1 MRIGILGFYII
12 LFSFTTFVLLYQFVI
27 PHGGIVITDPVITTT
42 ITTTITSSGPV
53 TTVTTEG
60 GTTSVVPGTT
70 TEQTTTEPVTTT
82 TAGLAYPGTVPA
94 VLTAGTVIGTYESE
108 TVLLTLYQIR
118 ATNSDVYV
126 ADVVV
131 ESAYEIL
138 GAFAYNTFGGTN
150 IVETVST
157 MANNHDA
164 VFAINSD
171 YASHYSTGFVIR
183 NGAILR
189 STVSNR
195 SAVALLSDGT
205 VITLKEADT
214 TVQAVFDDGAWQL
227 WSFGPIL
234 VQNGVMVASVNDGLA
249 RDAVNN
255 PRSGFGAVGTNHFM
269 FVTVDGRTDASHGAD
284 IEEFAWIMI
293 SLGCVTAY
301 NFDGGGSATMWFDGA
316 VVNKPSEGTERKVGD
331 CVYIRRT

>member
-1 MRIGILGFYII
+1 MPLRPNALRIGILGFYIV
-12 LFSFTTFVLLYQFVI
+12 LVGFTTFVLLYQFVI

-42 ITTTITSSGPV
+42 ITTTL
-53 TTVTTEG
+53 
-60 GTTSVVPGTT
+60 TT
-70 TEQTTTEPVTTT
+70 TGPLTTITTATATTAGTGETSTGLTTTTIVTTTEPVTTT

-157 MANNHDA
+157 MANNHNA

-171 YASHYSTGFVIR
+171 YA
-183 NGAILR
+183 
-189 STVSNR
+189 
-195 SAVALLSDGT
+195 
-205 VITLKEADT
+205 
-214 TVQAVFDDGAWQL
+214 
-227 WSFGPIL
+227 
-234 VQNGVMVASVNDGLA
+234 
-249 RDAVNN
+249 
-255 PRSGFGAVGTNHFM
+255 
-269 FVTVDGRTDASHGAD
+269 
-284 IEEFAWIMI
+284 
-293 SLGCVTAY
+293 
-301 NFDGGGSATMWFDGA
+301 
-316 VVNKPSEGTERKVGD
+316 
-331 CVYIRRT
+331 